1 MKFFGQ
7 NSGPTFSTFQLMKGG
22 LPRPS
27 PFPPPLSTPFFRSH
41 VVSLFL
47 FLAHLTRFLRRAWH
61 GFLRK
66 KKPSSSCFLPQQHSQ
81 VLYDCKSLSISSHL
95 SFISS
100 LFLIPLEAKGRRVKT
115 RELHLFFARAV
126 REISFLRDCA
136 FGDTPSPFF
145 ATVPKKFSPSRFE
158 EEFFLFGPHPSVSI
172 LPWPTTLTGDV

>member
-7 NSGPTFSTFQLMKGG
+7 NSGPTYSTFQLMKGG

-27 PFPPPLSTPFFRSH
+27 PFPPPSPLLSFDLMWSPFSFSRPT
-41 VVSLFL
+41 L
-47 FLAHLTRFLRRAWH
+47 H
-61 GFLRK
+61 GFCAGRGTVSSEK
-66 KKPSSSCFLPQQHSQ
+66 KNPSSSCFLPQQHFQ

-100 LFLIPLEAKGRRVKT
+100 LFLIPLKAKGRRVKT

-136 FGDTPSPFF
+136 FGDTLFPSLRYFCNRAKKHSFHLADSKKNFSCLFLIHPSPYF
-145 ATVPKKFSPSRFE
+145 P
-158 EEFFLFGPHPSVSI
+158 GP
-172 LPWPTTLTGDV
+172 LP